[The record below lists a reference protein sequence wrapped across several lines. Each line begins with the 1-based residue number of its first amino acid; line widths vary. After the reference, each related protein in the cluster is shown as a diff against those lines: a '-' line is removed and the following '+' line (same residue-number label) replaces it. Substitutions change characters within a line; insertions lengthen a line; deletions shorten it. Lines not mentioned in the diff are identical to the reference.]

1 MPKWVA
7 GSRLSEALRA
17 NVAVLN
23 SREMKRAL
31 APPVSAALVLLLASC
46 GAPLLG
52 VLAALAAAQTPV
64 SREPMATFGT
74 TVFSSSG
81 FRGDIYFLK
90 PGTAKLPR
98 FERGKPVGSVYTNV
112 LQVPARDFR
121 EGFPGVT
128 DRVEWFVI
136 EYNGRFWIEQAGDYD
151 FSLSS
156 DDGSRLYIDGK
167 LVINND
173 GLHSIEERS
182 GSATLKTGVHR
193 VRVSYFQ
200 GPRYEVALILNVA
213 RPGEEWRPF
222 DLDKFVPP
230 LGTRTGNSVSTLVKL
245 AGRCF

>member
-1 MPKWVA
+1 M
-7 GSRLSEALRA
+7 
-17 NVAVLN
+17 LN
-23 SREMKRAL
+23 SGEMKRAL
-31 APPVSAALVLLLASC
+31 APLASGALVLFLASC
-46 GAPLLG
+46 GVPSFG
-52 VLAALAAAQTPV
+52 VLAALCAAQAPV
-64 SREPMATFGT
+64 SRDPMATFGT
-74 TVFSSSG
+74 TVFSSTG

-112 LQVPARDFR
+112 LQVPVRDFR

-136 EYNGRFWIEQAGDYD
+136 EYNGRFWVQQAGDYD

-173 GLHSIEERS
+173 GLHSVEERT
-182 GSATLKTGVHR
+182 GSARLKTGLHR
-193 VRVSYFQ
+193 IRVSYFQ

-213 RPGEEWRPF
+213 RPGEEWRPLE
-222 DLDKFVPP
+222 LDKFLPP
-230 LGTRTGNSVSTLVKL
+230 PGHENWK
-245 AGRCF
+245 